1 MWWPGNESRVK
12 VGGGPTSLVAV
23 EGYRGLSL
31 SWQRTSPPLAPPGR
45 APRRARAPG
54 VLPGLPKEVLCLLP
68 LTLGTKTDKKVIDD
82 RMSSMGCAR
91 GRGLLAALA
100 ALLAPAAG
108 ARAADGGL
116 EALLHVL
123 QEQPDLAR
131 SCTGY

>member
-1 MWWPGNESRVK
+1 MALSR
-12 VGGGPTSLVAV
+12 GC
-23 EGYRGLSL
+23 RGLSL

-54 VLPGLPKEVLCLLP
+54 VLPGLPKEVLRLLP

-82 RMSSMGCAR
+82 RMSSMGGAR

-116 EALLHVL
+116 EALLQVL

>member
-1 MWWPGNESRVK
+1 
-12 VGGGPTSLVAV
+12 
-23 EGYRGLSL
+23 
-31 SWQRTSPPLAPPGR
+31 
-45 APRRARAPG
+45 
-54 VLPGLPKEVLCLLP
+54 
-68 LTLGTKTDKKVIDD
+68 
-82 RMSSMGCAR
+82 MSSMGGARR
-91 GRGLLAALA
+91 GRGLLAALLLAALA